1 MAVPECVSTFHRIQK
16 QIYDTSQLWYTDP
29 YLELRGV
36 ATDNAADVAEIFEE
50 THHHF
55 HDALL
60 LVEIV
65 VLQLGALGLQRVH
78 CRLKWK
84 HSTSIWHSSVNCFFK
99 VDFLPEKLL
108 LIFYRGQY
116 GVRGGLQNGKITG
129 PELSPPPPPPPS
141 RQGKTVQP
149 PTLPF

>member
-1 MAVPECVSTFHRIQK
+1 MDVIIISRTKTSLLEIKCVSEEFINLHFLTCILMAVPECVITFHRIQK
-16 QIYDTSQLWYTDP
+16 QIYDTSQLWYANP

-78 CRLKWK
+78 CRLEWK
-84 HSTSIWHSSVNCFFK
+84 HSTSIWHSSVNRFF
-99 VDFLPEKLL
+99 LM
-108 LIFYRGQY
+108 
-116 GVRGGLQNGKITG
+116 
-129 PELSPPPPPPPS
+129 
-141 RQGKTVQP
+141 
-149 PTLPF
+149 